1 MATNNGEDFPE
12 DLIREILLRLPVK
25 SLLRFK
31 RICKNWYT
39 LIKNPSFIREH
50 LNFSKNNP
58 PQLLIY
64 DYGAPGDFPPIT
76 FISDYGID
84 APTHE
89 VNPQSFEGMTN
100 LLGSL
105 DGLFFL
111 EREINNDVLCALW
124 NPATREVRDLLSAVG
139 IKFESFF
146 SSNRFFGFGLDVLTT
161 DYKVVYYNCKNEN
174 TVVYSCSRDSWRV
187 FKHEN
192 VCDNRNAECVDTFYG
207 STTYLNGSY
216 YWMLRENVNFNFTF
230 KFLSFNF
237 GNEVFEVI
245 EGPPHDCAI
254 RSWTADL
261 MILDGSIVI
270 LNEVDMFIYY
280 VWVMIQPGVWNKLA
294 TFDCFLCIK
303 SCCDNSLI
311 WSSGCFGL
319 ISYNVKTKKT
329 RYLEFHHPCLGR
341 SPTWRGFGIYYY
353 KESLVTIKRQ
363 ENG

>member
-146 SSNRFFGFGLDVLTT
+146 NSNQVFGFGLDVLTN
-161 DYKVVYYNCKNEN
+161 DYKVVYYNCKNKN
-174 TVVYSCSRDSWRV
+174 ATVYSCSRDSWRI

-192 VCDNRNAECVDTFYG
+192 VCDNRNVEYVDTFYG

-216 YWMLRENVNFNFTF
+216 YWMLRKNINFNFTF

-280 VWVMIQPGVWNKLA
+280 VWFKQKGLESAEGRLSKLRQITTVSDLQGRFEA
-294 TFDCFLCIK
+294 IANDTDDISDRSMLHLFISGLREDIKNSVLNHEPKTFDEALK
-303 SCCDNSLI
+303 
-311 WSSGCFGL
+311 
-319 ISYNVKTKKT
+319 
-329 RYLEFHHPCLGR
+329 
-341 SPTWRGFGIYYY
+341 
-353 KESLVTIKRQ
+353 
-363 ENG
+363 

>member
-1 MATNNGEDFPE
+1 MH
-12 DLIREILLRLPVK
+12 L
-25 SLLRFK
+25 
-31 RICKNWYT
+31 KNWYT
-39 LIKNPSFIREH
+39 LIKNSSFIREH

-100 LLGSL
+100 LLGSI

-146 SSNRFFGFGLDVLTT
+146 SSDRFFGFGLDVLTT
-161 DYKVVYYNCKNEN
+161 NYKVVYYNCKNEN
-174 TVVYSCSRDSWRV
+174 AVVYSCSRDSWRI

-216 YWMLRENVNFNFTF
+216 YWMLRKNVNFNFTF

-261 MILDGSIVI
+261 MILDDSIAI
-270 LNEVDMFIYY
+270 LNEVDMFIYN
-280 VWVMIQPGVWNKLA
+280 VWALELQRNREMKRERERERSRFGEVNGERQVVVITQA
-294 TFDCFLCIK
+294 TFICKL
-303 SCCDNSLI
+303 L
-311 WSSGCFGL
+311 FGL
-319 ISYNVKTKKT
+319 LHWCFH
-329 RYLEFHHPCLGR
+329 LEVTHGGPQNTQG
-341 SPTWRGFGIYYY
+341 SRG
-353 KESLVTIKRQ
+353 
-363 ENG
+363 